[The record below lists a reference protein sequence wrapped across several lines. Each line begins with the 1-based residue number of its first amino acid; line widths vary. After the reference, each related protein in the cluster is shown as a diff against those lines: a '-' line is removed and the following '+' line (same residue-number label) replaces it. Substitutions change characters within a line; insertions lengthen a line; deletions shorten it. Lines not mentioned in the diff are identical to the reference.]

1 MNKLTRRALVIVCAF
16 ITRAL
21 LVLSLVAPITYVA
34 GLAFSNFLTSYVKGI
49 FHYPPYP
56 TEPQAIVL
64 WIAGHAIIAL
74 AMFASLW
81 SVARGVYLVG
91 EYCRVGSAQGV
102 REALQAA
109 AAAQQAEAEAA
120 RKANEEELGTLISI
134 SVHTSRPITLV
145 ETDQGYYP
153 IRGIPTKALKGSAIR
168 RIGRDLVI
176 DHGQGNTQRF
186 PLFSE

>member
-21 LVLSLVAPITYVA
+21 LALSLLAPLTYLV
-34 GLAFSNFLTSYVKGI
+34 GLAFNNFLTTYVHGI
-49 FHYPPYP
+49 FPFPPYP
-56 TEPQAIVL
+56 TDHIGGVL
-64 WIAGHAIIAL
+64 WIGGHAIIAIV
-74 AMFASLW
+74 MFAILW
-81 SVARGVYLVG
+81 GAARGVYLAS
-91 EYCRVGSAQGV
+91 EYLRVGSAQGV

-109 AAAQQAEAEAA
+109 AAAQQAKAEAA

-134 SVHTSRPITLV
+134 SVHASRPITLV
-145 ETDQGYYP
+145 ETDQGFYS

-176 DHGQGNTQRF
+176 DHGQGNTQRY
-186 PLFSE
+186 PLFAE